1 MAERTIKPA
10 EIERIGI
17 VGAGAMGRG
26 IAQLM
31 AQCGCETLV
40 FDLDPAA
47 SKDALASVVKIWNRL
62 VEKGRMTAA
71 EIEAARARL
80 SQADSLAG
88 FAGCDLV
95 IEAIVE
101 RLDAKTALFCE
112 LENIVAPDA
121 ILATNTSSLSVT
133 EIAAA
138 CARPGRVAGLHFFN
152 PVPLMKLVE
161 IVAGERT
168 DPAVTDALAALIERT
183 GHRGVHVGDTPGF
196 LVNHAGRAYT
206 TEALKILSER
216 VAAAAT
222 IDAIARDAAGFRMGP
237 FELLDL
243 TGLDVSVPAMETI
256 YGGFYHE
263 PRLRPVEIGRRRL
276 AAGLLGRKTGEGF
289 YRYSDSCERQPA
301 DIDDEPAGALPD
313 RVAVAGAGWAAE
325 RLRGWCGSLDVD
337 VVDPATETLT
347 LVAPVGTDTATQCA
361 RLQTD
366 PEWTIGVDVCFGLD
380 SHRTLALSPATSPQA
395 AGQALALAR
404 KDGVAAA
411 LLRDSAGLVL
421 QRIVALIVNLGCDI
435 AQQRIARPEDIDAAV
450 KLGLAYPHGPLQW
463 GDAIGPGIVLEILD
477 GLVATTGDP
486 RYRPSP
492 WLSRRA
498 RLGLS
503 LLREEP

>member
-1 MAERTIKPA
+1 MAAQRA
-10 EIERIGI
+10 IERIGV

-31 AQCGCETLV
+31 AQCGCQVLV
-40 FDLDPAA
+40 FDLDIAA
-47 SKDALASVVKIWNRL
+47 TTDALTSIVKVWDRL
-62 VEKGRMTAA
+62 IEKGRMAA
-71 EIEAARARL
+71 ADVETARARL
-80 SQADSLAG
+80 SQAGTLAG
-88 FAGCDLV
+88 FADCDLV

-101 RLDAKTALFCE
+101 KLDAKTALFCE
-112 LENIVAPDA
+112 LEKIVAPNA

-138 CARPGRVAGLHFFN
+138 CSHPGRIAGLHFFN
-152 PVPLMKLVE
+152 PAPLMKLVE

-168 DPAVTDALAALIERT
+168 DAGATDALAALIERT
-183 GHRGVHVGDTPGF
+183 GHRGVQVGDTPGF

-206 TEALKILSER
+206 TEALKILAEG
-216 VAAAAT
+216 VAAPAT
-222 IDAIARDAAGFRMGP
+222 IDAIAREAAGFRMGP

-256 YGGFYHE
+256 YRGFYQE
-263 PRLRPVEIGRRRL
+263 PRLRPVELGRRRL

-289 YRYSDSCERQPA
+289 YRYSDSGEKLPA
-301 DIDDEPAGALPD
+301 DIIEDPAGALPE
-313 RVAVAGAGWAAE
+313 RVAVAGTGWAAA
-325 RLRGWCGSLDVD
+325 RLRDWCASLGVD
-337 VVDPATETLT
+337 AVDPAPQTLT

-361 RLQTD
+361 RLQVD

-380 SHRTLALSPATSPQA
+380 RHRTLATCPATSPQA

-411 LLRDSAGLVL
+411 LVRDSAGLVL
-421 QRIVALIVNLGCDI
+421 QRILALVVNLSCDI
-435 AQQRIARPEDIDAAV
+435 AQQAIARPADIDTAV
-450 KLGLAYPHGPLQW
+450 KLALAYPHGPLEW
-463 GDAIGPGIVLEILD
+463 GDAIGPAIVLEILD

-503 LLREEP
+503 LLKEET

>member
-1 MAERTIKPA
+1 MA
-10 EIERIGI
+10 IERVGI
-17 VGAGAMGRG
+17 IGAGAMGRG

-40 FDLDPAA
+40 FDLDTAA
-47 SKDALASVVKIWNRL
+47 SENALAAVAAIWDRL

-71 EIEAARARL
+71 DAKTARARL
-80 SQADSLAG
+80 SQAGSLAD
-88 FAGCDLV
+88 FAQCDLV
-95 IEAIVE
+95 VEAIVE
-101 RLDAKTALFCE
+101 RLDAKTALFAE
-112 LENIVAPDA
+112 LEDIVTPQA

-138 CARPGRVAGLHFFN
+138 CTRPGRVAGLHFFN

-168 DPAVTDALAALIERT
+168 DRQVIDALAALIERT
-183 GHRGVHVGDTPGF
+183 GHRGIQVGDTPGF

-206 TEALKILSER
+206 TEALKILGEG
-216 VAAAAT
+216 VAVPAT

-256 YGGFYHE
+256 YRGFYEE

-289 YRYSDSCERQPA
+289 YRYSDSGKRQPA
-301 DIDDEPAGALPD
+301 GIIDEPTGALPD
-313 RVAVAGAGWAAE
+313 RIAVAGTGWAAE
-325 RLRGWCGSLDVD
+325 RLRAWCGSLGVD
-337 VVDPATETLT
+337 VVDPAPEILT
-347 LVAPVGTDTATQCA
+347 FVAPVGTDTATECA

-366 PEWTIGVDVCFGLD
+366 PQWTIGVDVCFGLD
-380 SHRTLALSPATSPQA
+380 SHRTLATTPATRPQA
-395 AGQALALAR
+395 AGQALALTR

-411 LLRDSAGLVL
+411 LVRDSAGLVL

-435 AQQRIARPEDIDAAV
+435 AQQGIARPADIDTAV
-450 KLGLAYPHGPLQW
+450 KLALAYPHGPLEW

-503 LLREEP
+503 LLRQEA

>member
-1 MAERTIKPA
+1 MARPA
-10 EIERIGI
+10 IERVGI
-17 VGAGAMGRG
+17 IGAGVMGRG

-31 AQCGCETLV
+31 AQCGFNTLV

-47 SKDALASVVKIWNRL
+47 SKDALASVVKVWQRL
-62 VEKGRMTAA
+62 VEKGRMTAPDA
-71 EIEAARARL
+71 KAARARL
-80 SQADSLAG
+80 SRAGSLAD
-88 FAGCDLV
+88 FSQCDLV

-101 RLDAKTALFCE
+101 RLDAKTALFAE
-112 LENIVAPDA
+112 LEGIVAPHA

-168 DPAVTDALAALIERT
+168 EKDVTDALAALIART
-183 GHRGVHVGDTPGF
+183 GHRGVRVGDTPGF

-206 TEALKILSER
+206 TEALKILAEG
-216 VAAAAT
+216 VAAPAT
-222 IDAIARDAAGFRMGP
+222 IDAIARHAAGFRMGP

-256 YGGFYHE
+256 HRGFYQE

-289 YRYSDSCERQPA
+289 YRYSDSGERLPA
-301 DIDDEPAGALPD
+301 DIIEEPAGALPD
-313 RVAVAGAGWAAE
+313 RVAVAGTGWPAQ
-325 RLRGWCGSLDVD
+325 RLRDWCASFSVD
-337 VVDPATETLT
+337 IVDPAPQTLT
-347 LVAPVGTDTATQCA
+347 LVAPVGTDTSTESA
-361 RLQTD
+361 RLQTE
-366 PEWTIGVDVCFGLD
+366 PAWTIGIDVCFGLD
-380 SHRTLALSPATSPQA
+380 SHRTLATCPATSPQA

-404 KDGVAAA
+404 KDGVAAS
-411 LLRDSAGLVL
+411 LVRDSAGLVL
-421 QRIVALIVNLGCDI
+421 QRMVALIVNLSCDI
-435 AQQRIARPEDIDAAV
+435 AQQAIARPEDIDTAV
-450 KLGLAYPHGPLQW
+450 RLGLAYPHGPLEW
-463 GDAIGPGIVLEILD
+463 GDAIGPAIVLDILH
-477 GLVATTGDP
+477 GLLETTGDP

-503 LLREEP
+503 LLWEEP

>member
-1 MAERTIKPA
+1 MA
-10 EIERIGI
+10 IERVGI
-17 VGAGAMGRG
+17 IGAGAMGRG

-40 FDLDPAA
+40 LDLDTAA
-47 SKDALASVVKIWNRL
+47 SENALAAVAAIWDRL

-71 EIEAARARL
+71 DAKTARARL
-80 SQADSLAG
+80 SQAGSLAD
-88 FAGCDLV
+88 FAQCDLV
-95 IEAIVE
+95 VEAIVE
-101 RLDAKTALFCE
+101 RLDAKTALFAE
-112 LENIVAPDA
+112 LEDIVTPQA

-138 CARPGRVAGLHFFN
+138 CTRPGRVAGLHFFN

-168 DPAVTDALAALIERT
+168 DRQVIDALAALIERT
-183 GHRGVHVGDTPGF
+183 GHRGIQVGDTPGF

-206 TEALKILSER
+206 TEALKILGEG
-216 VAAAAT
+216 VAVPAT

-256 YGGFYHE
+256 YRGFYEE

-289 YRYSDSCERQPA
+289 YRYSDSGKRLPA
-301 DIDDEPAGALPD
+301 GIIDEPTGALPD
-313 RVAVAGAGWAAE
+313 RIAVAGTGWAAE
-325 RLRGWCGSLDVD
+325 RLRAWCGSLGVD
-337 VVDPATETLT
+337 VVDPAPETLT
-347 LVAPVGTDTATQCA
+347 FVAPVGTDTATECA

-366 PEWTIGVDVCFGLD
+366 PQWTIGVDVCFGLD
-380 SHRTLALSPATSPQA
+380 SHRTLATTPATRPDA

-411 LLRDSAGLVL
+411 LVRDSAGLVL

-435 AQQRIARPEDIDAAV
+435 AQQRIARPADIDAAV
-450 KLGLAYPHGPLQW
+450 RLGLAYPLGPLEW
-463 GDAIGPGIVLEILD
+463 GDAIGPEIVLEILD

-503 LLREEP
+503 LLREET

>member
-1 MAERTIKPA
+1 MAAGNIA
-10 EIERIGI
+10 RIGI

-31 AQCGCETLV
+31 AQCGCQTLV

-47 SKDALASVVKIWNRL
+47 SDNALTFVAGIWERL
-62 VEKGRMTAA
+62 VEKGRMTATDA
-71 EIEAARARL
+71 EAALARL
-80 SQADSLAG
+80 SRAGSLAG

-112 LENIVAPDA
+112 LEKFVAPQA

-138 CARPGRVAGLHFFN
+138 CDRPGRVAGLHFFN

-168 DPAVTDALAALIERT
+168 DPAVIDTLAALIERT
-183 GHRGVHVGDTPGF
+183 GHRGVQVGDTPGF

-206 TEALKILSER
+206 TEALKILAEG
-216 VAAAAT
+216 VAAPAT
-222 IDAIARDAAGFRMGP
+222 IDAIAREAAGFRMGP

-256 YGGFYHE
+256 YRGFYQE

-289 YRYSDSCERQPA
+289 YRYSDSGGKQPA
-301 DIDDEPAGALPD
+301 ETVEEPAGALPD
-313 RVAVAGAGWAAE
+313 RIAVAGTGWAAE
-325 RLRGWCGSLDVD
+325 RLAGWCKSLGAD
-337 VVDPATETLT
+337 VVDPAPDTLT
-347 LVAPVGTDTATQCA
+347 FVAPVGTDTATECA
-361 RLQTD
+361 RSSTD
-366 PEWTIGVDVCFGLD
+366 PQWTIGVDACFGLD
-380 SHRTLALSPATSPQA
+380 SHATLATSPATGPEA

-404 KDGVAAA
+404 KDGLAAS
-411 LLRDSAGLVL
+411 LVRDSAGLVL
-421 QRIVALIVNLGCDI
+421 QRIIALIVNLACDI
-435 AQQRIARPEDIDAAV
+435 AQQAIARPADIDTAV
-450 KLGLAYPHGPLQW
+450 KLALAYPRGALEW
-463 GDAIGPGIVLEILD
+463 GDTIGPEIVLEILD
-477 GLVATTGDP
+477 GLVETTGDP
-486 RYRPSP
+486 RYRASP
-492 WLSRRA
+492 WLRRRA

-503 LLREEP
+503 LLRQET

>member
-1 MAERTIKPA
+1 MAA
-10 EIERIGI
+10 EQAIERIGV

-31 AQCGCETLV
+31 AQAGYQTLV
-40 FDLDPAA
+40 FDADPLA
-47 SKDALASVVKIWNRL
+47 SDNALASVNGIWDRQ

-71 EIEAARARL
+71 DTEAARARL

-88 FAGCDLV
+88 FADCDLV

-101 RLDAKTALFCE
+101 RLDTKRALFLE
-112 LENIVAPDA
+112 LEKIAAPHA
-121 ILATNTSSLSVT
+121 VLATNTSSLSVT

-138 CARPGRVAGLHFFN
+138 CDRPGRVAGLHFFN

-161 IVAGERT
+161 IVCAERT
-168 DPAVTDALAALIERT
+168 DRAVAEALVALIERT
-183 GHRGVHVGDTPGF
+183 GHRGIRVGDTPGF

-206 TEALKILSER
+206 TEALKILGEG
-216 VAAAAT
+216 VAAPAT
-222 IDAIARDAAGFRMGP
+222 IDALARAAGFRMGP

-256 YGGFYHE
+256 YRGFYEE

-276 AAGLLGRKTGEGF
+276 AANLLGRKTGKGF
-289 YRYSDSCERQPA
+289 YPYAESGERKPA
-301 DIDDEPAGALPD
+301 DIIEEPTGVLPD
-313 RVAVAGAGWAAE
+313 RVAVAGTGWAAD
-325 RLRGWCGSLDVD
+325 RLRDWCEGLGVD
-337 VVDPATETLT
+337 VVDPMADTLT
-347 LVAPVGTDTATQCA
+347 LVAPVGTDTTTQCA

-366 PEWTIGVDVCFGLD
+366 PAWTISVDVCFGLG
-380 SHRTLALSPATSPQA
+380 SHRTLATSPATGMVA
-395 AGQALALAR
+395 AGYAIALAR
-404 KDGVAAA
+404 KDGGAAA
-411 LLRDSAGLVL
+411 LVRDSAGLVL
-421 QRIVALIVNLGCDI
+421 QRIVAAIVNLACDI
-435 AQQRIARPEDIDAAV
+435 AQQGIARPDDIDTAV
-450 KLGLAYPHGPLQW
+450 KLALAYPHGPLEW
-463 GDAIGPGIVLEILD
+463 GDAIGPEIILEILD

-503 LLREEP
+503 LLREET

>member
-1 MAERTIKPA
+1 MVAQRA
-10 EIERIGI
+10 IERIAV

-31 AQCGCETLV
+31 AQCGCKVLV

-47 SKDALASVVKIWNRL
+47 TTDALASVVKVWERL

-71 EIEAARARL
+71 DAEAARARL

-88 FAGCDLV
+88 FADCDLV
-95 IEAIVE
+95 VEAIVE

-112 LENIVAPDA
+112 LEKIIAPDA

-138 CARPGRVAGLHFFN
+138 CARPGCVAGLHFFN

-168 DPAVTDALAALIERT
+168 DPPVIDALAALIERT
-183 GHRGVHVGDTPGF
+183 GHRGVQVGDTPGF

-206 TEALKILSER
+206 TEALKILAEG
-216 VAAAAT
+216 VAPPAT
-222 IDAIARDAAGFRMGP
+222 IDAIVREAAGFRMGP

-243 TGLDVSVPAMETI
+243 TSLDVSVPAMETI
-256 YGGFYHE
+256 YRGFYQE
-263 PRLRPVEIGRRRL
+263 PRLRPVELGRRRL

-289 YRYSDSCERQPA
+289 YNYSESGERLPA
-301 DIDDEPAGALPD
+301 DIPEEPAGALPD
-313 RVAVAGAGWAAE
+313 RTAVAGTGWAAE
-325 RLRGWCGSLDVD
+325 RLRDWCARLGVD
-337 VVDPATETLT
+337 VVDPAPQTLT
-347 LVAPVGTDTATQCA
+347 LVAPVGTDTTTECA
-361 RLQTD
+361 RFQTD

-380 SHRTLALSPATSPQA
+380 SHRTLATSPATRPEA
-395 AGQALALAR
+395 AGQALALAC

-411 LLRDSAGLVL
+411 LVHDSAGLIL
-421 QRIVALIVNLGCDI
+421 QRIVALIVNLACDI
-435 AQQRIARPEDIDAAV
+435 AQQRIARPADIDAAV
-450 KLGLAYPHGPLQW
+450 KLGLAYPHGPLEW
-463 GDAIGPGIVLEILD
+463 GDAIGPALVLEILE

-503 LLREEP
+503 LLRQEP